1 VSANSTS
8 LCKALCE
15 GSTLRLAPLFASCAL
30 VACGSAAPGS
40 GVADAMNPV
49 LLCAERG
56 TDYFRKIRSYPTLR
70 SAPNIGRAAEDVALE
85 RCKLSTTTF

>member
-1 VSANSTS
+1 MPANSTPS
-8 LCKALCE
+8 RKAISEESC
-15 GSTLRLAPLFASCAL
+15 LRLAPLLAACAL
-30 VACGSAAPGS
+30 VACGTGPGS
-40 GVADAMNPV
+40 DVAEGMNPV

-56 TDYFRKIRSYPTLR
+56 TKYFRKIRSYPTLH